1 MFRRRSTSSI
11 ARGERFR
18 PIEVPNAEW
27 QVEDVETDPLGNP
40 HARLFLV
47 GDPLTRRTIAC
58 ARLLDPRCW
67 IKVAA
72 SNGAL

>member
-1 MFRRRSTSSI
+1 MFRRRRTSNI

-18 PIEVPNAEW
+18 PIEVSNAEW

-47 GDPLTRRTIAC
+47 GDPRTRRTIAC

>member
-1 MFRRRSTSSI
+1 MFGRRIRGAI
-11 ARGERFR
+11 APGERYR
-18 PIEVPNAEW
+18 AIEVPTAEW
-27 QVEDVETDPLGNP
+27 QVEDVESDPLGNP

-67 IKVAA
+67 VKVAA
-72 SNGAL
+72 

>member
-1 MFRRRSTSSI
+1 MFGRRTYSGNI

-18 PIEVPNAEW
+18 AIEVPTAEW

-40 HARLFLV
+40 HARLSLV

-58 ARLLDPRCW
+58 TRLLDPRCW
-67 IKVAA
+67 TRVAA
-72 SNGAL
+72 AA